1 MQLVNV
7 RRCIIAF
14 VLAVLSTP
22 LIAAAQAD
30 LTSRIEGLLIGGIIG
45 DAAGGPDE
53 FQDPE
58 QSVWTSTDAVLTS
71 EGIAELRARFRL
83 KPYTRR
89 PYPESY
95 AQWRADSPPGT
106 ITDDS
111 RFKILF
117 FNSLAETGRPDRLAF
132 ARALL
137 AWRAD
142 TLGVY
147 GTLPREW
154 LDEFAYAAR
163 WELGERDPRIAR
175 PPGRQWGGLP
185 TMAGQMPFLPVAA
198 FYPGDPEAA
207 YKTTWEIDFID
218 NGIGF
223 DLNAGL
229 VAGLAAAL
237 APGATWESVEAA
249 MRDTDPYR
257 VREVPWVERR
267 LDRWLDIAHAAARE
281 SEGRAARLFA
291 ILERELDAE
300 QWWEAWVPMTVVFAC
315 ADLTD
320 RDPLATLQLIMEFG
334 HDTDSYMQ
342 VAGALFGALHGKEV
356 FPEDIRATISERL
369 LADYGVSVEGWME
382 LIDEHR

>member
-1 MQLVNV
+1 ML
-7 RRCIIAF
+7 R
-14 VLAVLSTP
+14 VLF
-22 LIAAAQAD
+22 LIAWLPMTATAQPD
-30 LTSRIEGLLIGGIIG
+30 LASKIEGLLIGALIG

-53 FQDPE
+53 FLDPE
-58 QSVWTSTDAVLTS
+58 QSVWTATDALLTE
-71 EGIAELRARFRL
+71 EGIADLRRRFRL
-83 KPYTRR
+83 KPYFRR
-89 PYPESY
+89 PFPESY
-95 AQWRADSPPGT
+95 AQWRADAPAGT

-137 AWRAD
+137 AWHAD

-154 LDEFAYAAR
+154 LDEFAFAAR

-198 FYPGDPEAA
+198 FHPGDPEAA

-223 DLNAGL
+223 DMNAGL

-237 APGATWESVEAA
+237 TPGATWGSVEAA
-249 MRDTDPYR
+249 MRATDPYR

-267 LDRWLDIAHAAARE
+267 LERWLDIAHAAVRE
-281 SEGRAARLFA
+281 SEGRAVRLFA
-291 ILERELDAE
+291 FLERELDAE
-300 QWWEAWVPMTVVFAC
+300 QWWEAWVPMTVVFAF
-315 ADLTD
+315 AELA
-320 RDPLATLQLIMEFG
+320 RYDPLATLQLIMEFG

-356 FPEDIRATISERL
+356 FPEDIRTTVSGRL
-369 LADYGVSVEGWME
+369 MVDYGVSLEEWVERIPSSE
-382 LIDEHR
+382 

>member
-1 MQLVNV
+1 ML
-7 RRCIIAF
+7 R
-14 VLAVLSTP
+14 VLF
-22 LIAAAQAD
+22 LIAWLPMTATAQPD
-30 LTSRIEGLLIGGIIG
+30 LASKIEGLLIGALIG

-53 FQDPE
+53 FLDPE
-58 QSVWTSTDAVLTS
+58 QSVWTATDALLTE
-71 EGIAELRARFRL
+71 EGIADLRRRFRL
-83 KPYTRR
+83 KPYFRR
-89 PYPESY
+89 PFPESY
-95 AQWRADSPPGT
+95 AQWRADAPAGT

-117 FNSLAETGRPDRLAF
+117 FNSLAETGRPDRLAI

-137 AWRAD
+137 AWHAD

-154 LDEFAYAAR
+154 LDEFAFAAR

-198 FYPGDPEAA
+198 FHPGDPEAA

-223 DLNAGL
+223 DMNAGL

-237 APGATWESVEAA
+237 TPGATWGSVEAA
-249 MRDTDPYR
+249 MRATDPYR

-267 LDRWLDIAHAAARE
+267 LERWLDIAHAAVRE
-281 SEGRAARLFA
+281 SEGRAVRLFA
-291 ILERELDAE
+291 FLERELDAE
-300 QWWEAWVPMTVVFAC
+300 QWWEAWVPMTVVFAF
-315 ADLTD
+315 AELA
-320 RDPLATLQLIMEFG
+320 RYDPLATLQLIMEFG

-356 FPEDIRATISERL
+356 FPEDIRTTVSGRL
-369 LADYGVSVEGWME
+369 MVDYGVSLEEWVERIPSSE
-382 LIDEHR
+382 